1 MELKPATGDSSIKK
15 ENSKNKSTSAI
26 RLALPLIKHRSVRTL
41 PLRAQNILHF
51 IRFFVLMNLRLIFV
65 LIIALLPL
73 FGNTGATPP
82 TDKETPKLTAQQYIE
97 AWKDEAIYQMVVHKI
112 PASIT
117 LSQGLL
123 ESGNGNSRL
132 AIEGNN
138 HFGIKCHNDWNGAK
152 IFEDDE
158 TKGEC
163 FRKYDDAS
171 ESFEDHSLFLQKK
184 RYESLFTLDIKDYN
198 DWAKGL
204 KECGYAT
211 NPKYPQLLINLI
223 EQYQLAQYDKLG
235 LEHIKE
241 KTTPNRSHGKAPNHN
256 PSNNKED
263 GKTINLSNNRTI
275 KISDN
280 KIKFIIAKAGD
291 TTEKIAADLDIAAW
305 QIKLY
310 NDFQKN
316 DTIKEGQKIY
326 IQPKRSKAKDETH
339 TVSKGETMWSI
350 SQNHGIKLKKLY
362 KKNMMAFGSEPTPGQ
377 KLKLR

>member
-1 MELKPATGDSSIKK
+1 
-15 ENSKNKSTSAI
+15 
-26 RLALPLIKHRSVRTL
+26 
-41 PLRAQNILHF
+41 
-51 IRFFVLMNLRLIFV
+51 MNLRLIFV
-65 LIIALLPL
+65 LIIALLPI
-73 FGNTGATPP
+73 FGNAGAAPP
-82 TDKETPKLTAQQYIE
+82 TEKETPKLTAQQYIE
-97 AWKDEAIYQMVVHKI
+97 AWKDEAIYQMVAHKI

-138 HFGIKCHNDWNGAK
+138 HFGIKCHNDWSGAK

-184 RYESLFTLDIKDYN
+184 RYEPLFTLEIKDYKG
-198 DWAKGL
+198 WAKGL

-235 LEHIKE
+235 LEHIKD
-241 KTTPNRSHGKAPNHN
+241 KTTPNRSHGKTPNHN
-256 PSNNKED
+256 PSNNKEES
-263 GKTINLSNNRTI
+263 KTINLSNNRTI

-291 TTEKIAADLDIAAW
+291 TPEKIAADLDIAAW

-310 NDFQKN
+310 NDLQNN

-326 IQPKRSKAKDETH
+326 IQPKRSKAKDATH

-362 KKNMMAFGSEPTPGQ
+362 KKNMMASGLEPSPGQ

>member
-1 MELKPATGDSSIKK
+1 
-15 ENSKNKSTSAI
+15 
-26 RLALPLIKHRSVRTL
+26 
-41 PLRAQNILHF
+41 
-51 IRFFVLMNLRLIFV
+51 MNLRV
-65 LIIALLPL
+65 IIALIISLLPFL
-73 FGNTGATPP
+73 GKAVTIPP

-184 RYESLFTLDIKDYN
+184 RYESLFTLETKDYKG
-198 DWAKGL
+198 WAKGL

-223 EQYQLAQYDKLG
+223 EQYQLAQYDKIG
-235 LEHIKE
+235 LEHIKD
-241 KTTPNRSHGKAPNHN
+241 KTAPNRSHGKAPSKNN
-256 PSNNKED
+256 ESSKPSRDKED
-263 GKTINLSNNRTI
+263 GKTINISNNRTI

-280 KIKFIIAKAGD
+280 KIKYIIAKTGD
-291 TTEKIAADLDIAAW
+291 TPEKIAADLDIAAW
-305 QIKLY
+305 QIKMY
-310 NDFQKN
+310 NDLQSN
-316 DTIKEGQKIY
+316 ETIKEGQKIY
-326 IQPKRSKAKDETH
+326 IQPKRARAQKASH

>member
-1 MELKPATGDSSIKK
+1 
-15 ENSKNKSTSAI
+15 
-26 RLALPLIKHRSVRTL
+26 
-41 PLRAQNILHF
+41 
-51 IRFFVLMNLRLIFV
+51 MNLRLTIA

-73 FGNTGATPP
+73 LGKAVTIPQ

-97 AWKDEAIYQMVVHKI
+97 TWKDEAVYQMVVHKI

-117 LSQGLL
+117 LAQGLL

-138 HFGIKCHNDWNGAK
+138 HFGIKCHNDWSGAK

-171 ESFEDHSLFLQKK
+171 ESFEDHSIFLQKK
-184 RYESLFTLDIKDYN
+184 RYESLFTLEIKDYKG
-198 DWAKGL
+198 WAKGL

-223 EQYQLAQYDKLG
+223 EQYQLTQYDKQG
-235 LEHIKE
+235 IEHVKD
-241 KTTPNRSHGKAPNHN
+241 KTTPNRSHGKAPSKNN
-256 PSNNKED
+256 ENSKPSRDKED
-263 GKTINLSNNRTI
+263 GKTINISNNRTI
-275 KISDN
+275 KVSDN
-280 KIKFIIAKAGD
+280 KIKFIVAKAGD
-291 TTEKIAADLDIAAW
+291 TPEKIAADLEIAPW

-310 NDFQKN
+310 NDLQNN
-316 DTIKEGQKIY
+316 DTVKEGQKIY
-326 IQPKRSKAKDETH
+326 IQPKRSKAQDATH

-350 SQNHGIKLKKLY
+350 SQQHGIKLKKLY
-362 KKNMMAFGSEPTPGQ
+362 KRNLISPGSEPSLGQ

>member
-1 MELKPATGDSSIKK
+1 
-15 ENSKNKSTSAI
+15 
-26 RLALPLIKHRSVRTL
+26 
-41 PLRAQNILHF
+41 
-51 IRFFVLMNLRLIFV
+51 MNLRLSFV
-65 LIIALLPL
+65 ILIALLPL
-73 FGNTGATPP
+73 IGNAALIPP
-82 TDKETPKLTAQQYIE
+82 TDKETTKLTAQQYIDI
-97 AWKDEAIYQMVVHKI
+97 WKDEAIYQMVVHKI

-117 LSQGLL
+117 LAQGLL

-184 RYESLFTLDIKDYN
+184 RYESLFTLDIKDYKG
-198 DWAKGL
+198 WAKGL

-223 EQYQLAQYDKLG
+223 EQYQLTQYDKEG
-235 LEHIKE
+235 IGHIKD
-241 KTTPNRSHGKAPNHN
+241 KTTPSRSHGKAPAKTKENTK
-256 PSNNKED
+256 PSKDKED
-263 GKTINLSNNRTI
+263 GKTITISNNR
-275 KISDN
+275 SVSVSNN
-280 KIKFIIAKAGD
+280 KIKFIVAKAGD
-291 TTEKIAADLDIAAW
+291 TPEKIAEDLDIAAW
-305 QIKLY
+305 QVRLY
-310 NDFQKN
+310 NDLEQN
-316 DTIKEGQKIY
+316 ATIKEGQKIY
-326 IQPKRSKAKDETH
+326 IQPKRARAQEASH

-350 SQNHGIKLKKLY
+350 SQQHGIKLKKLY
-362 KKNMMAFGSEPTPGQ
+362 KKNMMSPGSEPSPGQ

>member
-1 MELKPATGDSSIKK
+1 
-15 ENSKNKSTSAI
+15 
-26 RLALPLIKHRSVRTL
+26 
-41 PLRAQNILHF
+41 
-51 IRFFVLMNLRLIFV
+51 MNLRLIFV

-138 HFGIKCHNDWNGAK
+138 HFGIKCHNDWSGAK

-184 RYESLFTLDIKDYN
+184 RYESLFTLDIKDYK

-291 TTEKIAADLDIAAW
+291 TPEKIAADLDIAAW

-326 IQPKRSKAKDETH
+326 IQPKRSKAKDASH